1 MFNQIILGVLTTLSC
16 LLMSEPYDV
25 LFIIPFVVWLLT
37 LLEGNKVLNVVVM
50 HRDERDIQ
58 EELID
63 EVVQNLAERDEYR
76 EIMVMIIDAEK
87 LMQVVQDYENSDD

>member
-1 MFNQIILGVLTTLSC
+1 MLNQVILGVLTTLSC
-16 LLMSEPYDV
+16 LLMKEPYDV
-25 LFIIPFVVWLLT
+25 LFIIPFIVWTLF

-63 EVVQNLAERDEYR
+63 EVIQNLAERDEYR
-76 EIMVMIIDAEK
+76 EIMVMTIDAEK
-87 LMQVVQDYENSDD
+87 LMQVVQGLENSDD